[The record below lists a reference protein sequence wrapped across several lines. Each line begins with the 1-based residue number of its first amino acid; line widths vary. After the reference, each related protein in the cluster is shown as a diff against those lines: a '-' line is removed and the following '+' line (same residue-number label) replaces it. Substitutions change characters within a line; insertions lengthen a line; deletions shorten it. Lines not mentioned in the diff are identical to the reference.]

1 MNKEINLI
9 FKKIL
14 ITLNIKIKLLNNIYI
29 I

>member
-9 FKKIL
+9 FKKISVV
-14 ITLNIKIKLLNNIYI
+14 LNIKIRLLNNIYI